1 MTHKR
6 HYFWLAATI
15 GLLASAY
22 LNAQGED
29 SSPLENT
36 PGNWSKSKAVPAP
49 FKGPGIRKTI
59 CCAFA

>member
-36 PGNWSKSKAVPAP
+36 SWQLVEIKSSSGAVQRRNP
-49 FKGPGIRKTI
+49 KTI